1 MMQDTQTI
9 TLPEFFATFPKV
21 DLHYHLLGGVRL
33 TTMLA
38 LAEKYGCRS
47 PNPKPK
53 VIIAVFSMK
62 PAW

>member
-38 LAEKYGCRS
+38 LAEKYGV
-47 PNPKPK
+47 P
-53 VIIAVFSMK
+53 
-62 PAW
+62 